1 MMADDPSSAAQDKQA
16 EAPSS
21 ASSRQRIRTTSLAD
35 QAYQALHRMIVRG
48 ELKPNERLLEPDL
61 CNYLCISRTP
71 LREAIKKLAAE
82 GLVILRRHRNAVVAP
97 IDASEL
103 EHLFEVEAG
112 LEGIA
117 IGLAVERM
125 TNTEI
130 HRLEALQERLERLVD
145 KADLDRYF
153 ELNQRIHS
161 LLVAGAKNPVLT
173 ETHQR
178 LLGRLE
184 RARYLALGKFG
195 RWRES
200 AMEHREIL
208 EALKSRDAEHAQR
221 LLAEHVQ
228 HTGKVIAGLCD
239 DQPK

>member
-1 MMADDPSSAAQDKQA
+1 MTADGPPSAVQEERT
-16 EAPSS
+16 EASLGAPT
-21 ASSRQRIRTTSLAD
+21 RQRIRTISLAE
-35 QAYQALHRMIVRG
+35 QAHQALHLMIVRG
-48 ELKPNERLLEPDL
+48 ELKPNERLAEPEL
-61 CNYLCISRTP
+61 CELLDISRTP

-97 IDASEL
+97 IDALEL

-112 LEGIA
+112 LESMA
-117 IGLAVERM
+117 IGLAAQRM

-130 HRLEALQERLERLVD
+130 NRLEALQERLERLVD
-145 KADLDRYF
+145 KGDLNRYF
-153 ELNQRIHS
+153 EMNQRIHA

-195 RWRES
+195 RWHES
-200 AMEHREIL
+200 ANEHREIL
-208 EALKSRDAEHAQR
+208 EALKARDAELARR
-221 LLAEHVQ
+221 LLTEHVQ
-228 HTGKVIAGLCD
+228 HTGKVIAAICD
-239 DQPK
+239 G